1 MLLFFD
7 EARDF
12 VRGPMSYNL
21 NYEILSKKEFSGNF
35 VTKNVLKD
43 KEFGVKINQNEQEE
57 LIISNAELQSPF
69 GHVKTYKISND
80 LKTFFTI
87 AEKLTVLFDSE
98 VPSVERHWIL
108 NKFMDTVDYKIS
120 YKEHCV
126 HVWLALNLCP
136 LGKRTWFNEYI
147 LMDAEFCS
155 NQTLI
160 KFGFAKEIPVEKH
173 LVTSKYYIIL
183 TYNPVDD
190 WTDKMKAVGTIY
202 IDGEIIKINANYD
215 YNEISGVRGLV
226 AFLPGWR
233 HNRLEINFNTN
244 HYNNWNEKILID
256 LVLVFGMSNNSP
268 KKLSLEYL
276 NQNGEINTAFKF
288 SERKYE
294 CIIFEASMSEK
305 VITNVGYS
313 VT

>member
-7 EARDF
+7 EAQDF

-21 NYEILSKKEFSGNF
+21 NYEIVSKKEFSGNF

-43 KEFGVKINQNEQEE
+43 KEFGVKIKQNEQEE

-87 AEKLTVLFDSE
+87 VEKLTVLFDSE

-136 LGKRTWFNEYI
+136 LGKKTPFNEYI

-155 NQTLI
+155 NQALI
-160 KFGFAKEIPVEKH
+160 KFSFAKEIPVEKH

-190 WTDKMKAVGTIY
+190 WTDKMEAVGTIY
-202 IDGEIIKINANYD
+202 IDGEIIKIKANYD

-288 SERKYE
+288 NE

>member
-1 MLLFFD
+1 
-7 EARDF
+7 
-12 VRGPMSYNL
+12 MSYNL
-21 NYEILSKKEFSGNF
+21 NYEIVSTKEFSGNL
-35 VTKNVLKD
+35 VTKNSLKD
-43 KEFGVKINQNEQEE
+43 KWSGVKINQNEQEE

-98 VPSVERHWIL
+98 VPNAERYNIL
-108 NKFMDTVDYKIS
+108 NEFMDTVDYKII
-120 YKEHCV
+120 YKEDCV
-126 HVWLALNLCP
+126 YVWLALNFSP
-136 LGKRTWFNEYI
+136 LRKGTWFNEYIKYI

-173 LVTSKYYIIL
+173 LVTSRYNISL
-183 TYNPVDD
+183 EYNPVDD
-190 WTDKMKAVGTIY
+190 WTDKMEAVGTIKFY
-202 IDGEIIKINANYD
+202 GEITKIKANYD
-215 YNEISGVRGLV
+215 YNEISGIRGLV
-226 AFLPGWR
+226 AFLPAR
-233 HNRLEINFNTN
+233 KHDRLEIYFDTN

-256 LVLVFGMSNNSP
+256 LVLRSPISTNSP

-276 NQNGEINTAFKF
+276 NKNGETKTAFKF
-288 SERKYE
+288 SERNEY
-294 CIIFEASMSEK
+294 IIFEASMTEK

-313 VT
+313 GT

>member
-126 HVWLALNLCP
+126 YVWLALNLCP
-136 LGKRTWFNEYI
+136 LGKKTPFNKYI
-147 LMDAEFCS
+147 LMDAEMCS

-160 KFGFAKEIPVEKH
+160 KFDFAKEIPVEKH

-190 WTDKMKAVGTIY
+190 WTDKMEAVGTIY
-202 IDGEIIKINANYD
+202 IDGEIIKIKANYD

-256 LVLVFGMSNNSP
+256 LVLVFGMSTNSP